1 MNVCDSS
8 KSQTLVRSISSVRPA
23 TSVMRR
29 NASSTGSWVMLILG
43 EELEEA
49 RLLPAHAALAHH
61 RRGHLL
67 HGADDADR
75 LADGVAQH
83 PPLGVEPARGAVHVE
98 DAELEVGLAPARRDR
113 ADRRLDAHPIGGQQA
128 VQKRLARP
136 VEAPARIAEQRL
148 EVRREDE
155 VAGREMPLPQPD
167 AAGEQRGLHEPLGR
181 AAENVR
187 RKAGAGG
194 VGHVAL

>member
-1 MNVCDSS
+1 MIGAG
-8 KSQTLVRSISSVRPA
+8 LVEQPHARALDLERAPGDLGDAAERLVDRELGDA
-23 TSVMRR
+23 
-29 NASSTGSWVMLILG
+29 ILG

-49 RLLPAHAALAHH
+49 RLLPAHAALGHH
-61 RRGHLL
+61 RRRHFL
-67 HGADDADR
+67 HRADDADR
-75 LADGVAQH
+75 LADGVAEH
-83 PPLGVEPARGAVHVE
+83 PPLGGEPASAPVHVE
-98 DAELEVGLAPARRDR
+98 DAELEVGLAAVCRDR
-113 ADRRLDAHPIGGQQA
+113 ADRRLDPHAVGGQQA
-128 VQKRLARP
+128 SEKRLARA
-136 VEAPARIAEQRL
+136 VETAARIAEQRL

-155 VAGREMPLPQPD
+155 VAGREVPLPQPD